1 MDSRKLDRIDRS
13 LQALARQRPDLPLDG
28 AAITLR
34 LLLLGKLVEQRISG
48 HLADYGLQTWELD
61 VLAALLRQGPPYTL
75 SAGEL
80 ARNTLITC
88 SGMTHRLDR
97 LEQRGLVKR
106 AASPEDRRQ
115 IRVRLTAAGHKL
127 ADKTVSVRASDAHEF
142 MGMFS
147 DAERAQLEKLLRRL
161 LVAIEESKR
170 DA

>member
-1 MDSRKLDRIDRS
+1 MATSKQDRIDRS
-13 LQALARQRPDLPLDG
+13 LRALARQRPDLPLDG

-34 LLLLGKLVEQRISG
+34 LLLLGKLVEQRISQN
-48 HLADYGLQTWELD
+48 LADYGLQTWELD

-97 LEQRGLVKR
+97 LEQRGLVTR

-115 IRVRLTAAGHKL
+115 VRVSLTVAGRKL
-127 ADKTVSVRASDAHEF
+127 ADKTVTVRASDSHEL

-147 DAERAQLEKLLRRL
+147 NAERTQLEKLLRRL
-161 LVAIEESKR
+161 LLTIEEHGK
-170 DA
+170 